1 MNVALP
7 FTQPSLSGREACGAV
22 EAAALASP
30 SLNIPTSTVS
40 IAQAFDSRVLEEVS
54 GAGQLSTVISMLHN
68 QLTLRWHKVRQPE
81 RTVQCCGN
89 HQTEPSKVKSHLCQA
104 SESQGRR
111 SDPDQSGTCTPARL
125 CVATVRTVLLSTS
138 CEPQSMFSRR

>member
-40 IAQAFDSRVLEEVS
+40 IAQAFDSRVLEEVP
-54 GAGQLSTVISMLHN
+54 GAGQLSTVMSMLHN
-68 QLTLRWHKVRQPE
+68 QLTLRWHEVRQPE
-81 RTVQCCGN
+81 VPCIVAATIKQ
-89 HQTEPSKVKSHLCQA
+89 SHP
-104 SESQGRR
+104 R
-111 SDPDQSGTCTPARL
+111 
-125 CVATVRTVLLSTS
+125 
-138 CEPQSMFSRR
+138 